1 MKKFLLSFLFISL
14 AAGLLKAETASV
26 TFSEKGYANAEKV
39 ESVEL
44 NDVISITFAKGA
56 NSNAAAYY
64 DSGTALRMYGANTA
78 TFYAKTGNV
87 INKITIT
94 LTTAKYNNTLL
105 TGYTF
110 NPAGTTEKESNVY
123 TWTGDASEITLIN
136 GTSTSSHS
144 KIVSIEVE
152 YESAGEVSV
161 YPPVITMG
169 EKNMVTITCPTE
181 GAAIYYTTNGTTPS
195 VSSTVYTAP
204 FAISSTTTVKAV
216 AIKDGNSS
224 DVTTKELAPNTV
236 KSLAEFL
243 ELASTSPVTVDA
255 PLTAVYQQGNYLYV
269 VESNTP
275 LLLYSANM
283 PSYKNGDIIPA
294 GVTGTY
300 NLRYNNPQ
308 MSVDVSTLGTATAG
322 TAVEPEVLTVEEVA
336 ESYRNAYVVF
346 KNVEL
351 SYTSSA
357 SATLTDE
364 NGDELAVYNN
374 NFKIDIDN
382 GLYNLYGFIQYYNA
396 NPQLIPIKGESLRAT
411 VAAPVLSP
419 EPGTVDAGTVIT
431 ATCATEGATIHYTTD
446 GTTPDASSAVFP
458 AEGIAINEATNFRL
472 IAVKDDFN
480 DSPVVVAAYTITG
493 QEPVTEEGTFDFQ
506 NPSSLNPAQED
517 PGSTGLYVEGLT
529 FTSGNA
535 SLALADIDDSN
546 NSRARLWTLTQD
558 RGVVLRLYVNDK
570 VTISALNNTKIAK
583 VSFVI
588 AKNAVFKPVFE
599 QADGEY
605 SSTDKVWTAGNAEG
619 VDKVVFSVS
628 ERSDVSKIIVELL
641 DGDNVGIDDIMA
653 DDNADAPVV
662 YYNLQG
668 VRVNADNLTPGLYIR
683 SQGNKATK
691 VLVR

>member
-39 ESVEL
+39 ESVTL
-44 NDVISITFAKGA
+44 NDVISISFAKGA
-56 NSNAAAYY
+56 NSNATAYY
-64 DSGTALRMYGANTA
+64 DSGTALRMYGANIA
-78 TFYAKTGNV
+78 TFNAKAGYV
-87 INKITIT
+87 INKIVLT

-110 NPAGTTEKESNVY
+110 APAGTSEKVDNVY
-123 TWTGDASEITLIN
+123 TWTGDASEVTLTN
-136 GTSTSSHS
+136 GTSTSGHS

-161 YPPVITMG
+161 YPPVITLG
-169 EKNMVTITCPTE
+169 AKNMVTITCPTE

-195 VSSTVYTAP
+195 ISSTVYNAP
-204 FAISSTTTVKAV
+204 FAISGTTTVKAV

-224 DVTTKELAPNTV
+224 DITTKELAPNTV

-243 ELASTSPVTVDA
+243 ALASASPVTVDA

-269 VESNTP
+269 VENNTP

-283 PSYKNGDIIPA
+283 PSYKNGDVIPA

-336 ESYRNAYVVF
+336 ESYRNVYVVM

-351 SYTSSA
+351 EYTSA
-357 SATLTDE
+357 TSATLTDE
-364 NGDELAVYNN
+364 NGDKLAVYNN
-374 NFKIDIDN
+374 NFKIDLAS
-382 GLYNLYGFIQYYNA
+382 GLYDLYGFIQYYNA
-396 NPQLIPIKGESLRAT
+396 NPQLIPVKAESLRAS
-411 VAAPVLSP
+411 VAAPVVTP
-419 EPGTVDAGTVIT
+419 EPGTVDAGTVIK
-431 ATCATEGATIHYTTD
+431 ATCDTEGATIHYTTD
-446 GTTPDASSAVFP
+446 GTDPDATSAVFP
-458 AEGIAINEATNFRL
+458 AEGIAINEATNFRF
-472 IAVKDDFN
+472 IAVKDGMN

-493 QEPVTEEGTFDFQ
+493 QEPVTEDGTFNFQ
-506 NPSSLNPAQED
+506 NPSSLNPAQGD
-517 PGSTGLYVEGLT
+517 PGSTGLYIEGLT

-535 SLALADIDDSN
+535 SLALADVDDSN

-558 RGVVLRLYVNDK
+558 RGIALRLYVNDK
-570 VTISALNNTKIAK
+570 VTISALNGTKIAK
-583 VSFVI
+583 ITFVI
-588 AKNAVFKPVFE
+588 AQNATFKPIFE
-599 QADGEY
+599 QGNGEY
-605 SSTDKVWTAGNAEG
+605 SSTNKIWTAGSADG
-619 VDKVVFSVS
+619 VDNVVFSVS

-641 DGDNVGIDDIMA
+641 DGGSVGIDDITV
-653 DDNADAPVV
+653 DNDTDAPVV